1 MKYLITESQLDKAI
15 FRYLNIKDFIKIKIG
30 GNSIY
35 FVNSEGDKYAQ
46 IIYDKSDGWCIINYE
61 LINELS
67 SFFSLDDFDSEQ
79 VIGRWVENTLKMRV
93 TNTFMPKQ
101 IHSSLLRI
109 PSK

>member
-1 MKYLITESQLDKAI
+1 MKYLITESQLDRVI
-15 FRYLNIKDFIKIKIG
+15 FRYLDIKNFIQIEKNNK
-30 GNSIY
+30 IY
-35 FVNSEGDKYAQ
+35 FVNSEGDEYAQ
-46 IIYDKSDGWCIINYE
+46 IIFDKDDGWCIINYE

-101 IHSSLLRI
+101 IPSSLLRI